1 VPPHI
6 LLVVQLLDDPRAEGL
21 SSSARRL
28 LRRPRPR
35 YRGLLHRY
43 AALASVL
50 VGIGLTI
57 GADGVRAT
65 VAMGIFSAGTSAML
79 GVSALVHVRDWPIER
94 VELLVRL
101 DHSAIFLMFA
111 TSPTPIALLALDAP
125 VSGWLLGVAWIGASV
140 GIIAEWIPIHP
151 PSGVMN
157 AAYLVLGWSML
168 AFIPWMISALTVAQV
183 VLLLAGG
190 AAYTTGAIVVGARW
204 PDPWP
209 DSFGYHEIW
218 HVFVVVAVVLHVAM
232 AISLVR

>member
-1 VPPHI
+1 M
-6 LLVVQLLDDPRAEGL
+6 
-21 SSSARRL
+21 
-28 LRRPRPR
+28 
-35 YRGLLHRY
+35 
-43 AALASVL
+43 SVL

-57 GADGVRAT
+57 GADGIRAT
-65 VAMGIFSAGTSAML
+65 VAMGIFSVGTSAML

-209 DSFGYHEIW
+209 ESFGYHEIW